1 MKIKSDFL
9 LREIA
14 GVNIVVP
21 IGGRVI
27 DFKGLIML
35 NDLGAL
41 IWNKLQNECTFN
53 DVLDSILEDYDID
66 VEVAKSDLEEFLA
79 LVKKTGA
86 LDE

>member
-27 DFKGLIML
+27 DFKGLMML

-41 IWNKLQNECTFN
+41 IWNKLQNESTF
-53 DVLDSILEDYDID
+53 DEILGSILENYDID
-66 VEVAKSDLEEFLA
+66 TEVAKSDLEEFLA
-79 LVKKTGA
+79 LVKKNGA